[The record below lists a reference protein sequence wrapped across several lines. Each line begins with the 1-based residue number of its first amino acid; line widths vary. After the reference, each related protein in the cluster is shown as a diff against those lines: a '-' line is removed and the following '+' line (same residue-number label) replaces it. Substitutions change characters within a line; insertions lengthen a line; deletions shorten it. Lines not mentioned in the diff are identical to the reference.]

1 MSVDFQ
7 IAFPCPHLTIEE
19 RVALDE
25 DRRSLL
31 TRQPVMSGDFVRIT
45 ANDDVDIPKEG
56 LFASARVAGS
66 FSGPFTIQKGR
77 NRITIR
83 NARGSVEDYA
93 LPVGIRVTADRVV
106 ELLYAAFRN
115 AGLGILPV
123 SRDGLLS
130 FSDLDDVGPASL
142 IDIRGDAAASLG
154 FVNQIAAKGRE
165 VFPGW
170 EMAEREDVINTVTI
184 NQFIQISTRYP
195 QFVRPV
201 KSNPVFKVTYATIQ
215 QRCRR
220 CLSTGIEN
228 DYRFDNQGAALLLQ
242 NEDLLNQALLK
253 ILLTRRASNPFHTY
267 YGSTLV
273 DQIGQKAL
281 LGTSIS
287 INEDV
292 LRTVETFK
300 RLQTLQGQ
308 FQAITA
314 RERLAAV
321 LSINVYPKRDDP
333 TVFNVIIT
341 GTNASG
347 QPVTLTTVYAAPGT
361 AALVGSSGLSLGLE
375 GFGLDPSTT
384 GEIFR

>member
-19 RVALDE
+19 RVALGE

-31 TRQPVMSGDFVRIT
+31 TRQPVTSGDFVRIT

-56 LFASARVAGS
+56 LFASARIVGS
-66 FSGPFTIQKGR
+66 FSGPFTIRKGR
-77 NRITIR
+77 NLITVS
-83 NARGSVEDYA
+83 NARRSVENFA

-123 SRDGLLS
+123 SRDGVLS
-130 FSDLDDVGPASL
+130 FSDLDDSGPTSL
-142 IDIRGDAAASLG
+142 IDIRGDAAASVG
-154 FVNQIAAKGRE
+154 FVNQIATKGRE

-184 NQFIQISTRYP
+184 NRFIQISTRYP

-201 KSNPVFKVTYATIQ
+201 RSNPVFKVTYATIQ

-220 CLSTGIEN
+220 CQSTGIEN
-228 DYRFDNQGAALLLQ
+228 DYRFDNQGAVLLLQ

-321 LSINVYPKRDDP
+321 LSINVYPKQDDP
-333 TVFNVIIT
+333 TVFNVVIT